1 MSECSCVPVTEDR
14 IKCIVA
20 LGCVEGGVA
29 TAEKLENMI
38 NVPID
43 RVLDALD
50 GLLRA
55 DVVGDVE
62 AEEFYLT
69 EKGTEILQ
77 SFYDA
82 MSEVVGER
90 E

>member
-1 MSECSCVPVTEDR
+1 MSDCSCVPVTHDR

-20 LGCVEGGVA
+20 LGCIKGGVA
-29 TAEKLENMI
+29 TAEKLESMI

-43 RVLDALD
+43 GVLEALD

-55 DVVGDVE
+55 DVVGDVD

-77 SFYDA
+77 AFVDA
-82 MSEVVGER
+82 MGEVVGES
-90 E
+90 

>member
-1 MSECSCVPVTEDR
+1 MSKCNCVPVTHDR
-14 IKCIVA
+14 IKCIVG
-20 LGCVEGGVA
+20 LGCIKGGVA

-43 RVLDALD
+43 RVLEALD

-55 DVVGDVE
+55 DVVGDVD

-69 EKGTEILQ
+69 EKGTDLLQ

-82 MSEVVGER
+82 MSEVVGES
-90 E
+90 

>member
-1 MSECSCVPVTEDR
+1 MSDCNCVPVTHDR

-20 LGCVEGGVA
+20 LGCIKGGVA
-29 TAEKLENMI
+29 TAEKLENMV

-43 RVLDALD
+43 RVLEALD
-50 GLLRA
+50 GLIRA
-55 DVVGDVE
+55 DVVGDVD

-82 MSEVVGER
+82 ISEVVGEG
-90 E
+90 

>member
-1 MSECSCVPVTEDR
+1 MSDCSCVPVTHDR

-20 LGCVEGGVA
+20 LGCIKGGVA

-43 RVLDALD
+43 QVLEALD

-55 DVVGDVE
+55 DVVGDVD

-77 SFYDA
+77 AFVDA
-82 MSEVVGER
+82 MGEVVGES
-90 E
+90 